1 MFDLTP
7 ADYSLLSWIQQSGV
21 TAHSLSIRFHLGSLI
36 VQCQTLEDATKLWE
50 LRSILQLSGIE
61 LCFRVNGVFYLATA
75 IK

>member
-1 MFDLTP
+1 MFDLTA

-21 TAHSLSIRFHLGSLI
+21 AAHSLSLRFHQGCLM

-50 LRSILQLSGIE
+50 LRSILQLESTE
-61 LCFRVNGVFYLATA
+61 LCFRVNGIFYLATA